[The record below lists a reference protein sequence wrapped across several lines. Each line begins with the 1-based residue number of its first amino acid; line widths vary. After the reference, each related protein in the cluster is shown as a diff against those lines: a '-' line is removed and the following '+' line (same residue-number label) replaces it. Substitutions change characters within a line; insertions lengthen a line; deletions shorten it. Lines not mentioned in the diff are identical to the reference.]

1 MGIETTDHEPGMRTL
16 LNPAFFTSVKV
27 EATTGGLFQ
36 EPSLG
41 VASRVFPR
49 FHPGCSAATKSDAE
63 MALNVPV
70 QVAAAEE
77 VVVCVAVEVV
87 VVVVV
92 VLNVVEVAEL
102 VVVVVVV
109 TELLD
114 VVIALVVAV
123 PGTHW

>member
-1 MGIETTDHEPGMRTL
+1 MGIETTDHVPGMRTL
-16 LNPAFFTSVKV
+16 LKPAFFTSVKV

-49 FHPGCSAATKSDAE
+49 FQPGWSAATKSEAE
-63 MALNVPV
+63 MALNAPV
-70 QVAAAEE
+70 QVAAPAE
-77 VVVCVAVEVV
+77 VVVCVAVELVV
-87 VVVVV
+87 AFSVVD
-92 VLNVVEVAEL
+92 VAEL
-102 VVVVVVV
+102 VVVVVV

-114 VVIALVVAV
+114 VVDVLVVAV

>member
-1 MGIETTDHEPGMRTL
+1 MRTL
-16 LNPAFFTSVKV
+16 LKPAFFTSLKV

-36 EPSLG
+36 EPSFG

-49 FHPGCSAATKSDAE
+49 FQPGWSAATKSDAE

-70 QVAAAEE
+70 QVAAPEE
-77 VVVCVAVEVV
+77 VVVFVADELVV
-87 VVVVV
+87 VVVVDFSV
-92 VLNVVEVAEL
+92 VDVAEL
-102 VVVVVVV
+102 VVVVVMVVV

-114 VVIALVVAV
+114 VVVALVVAV

>member
-1 MGIETTDHEPGMRTL
+1 MRTL
-16 LNPAFFTSVKV
+16 LKPAFFTSVKV

-49 FHPGCSAATKSDAE
+49 FQPGWRAATKSDAE

-70 QVAAAEE
+70 QVAAPEE
-77 VVVCVAVEVV
+77 VVVCVAVELVV

-92 VLNVVEVAEL
+92 FSVVDVAEL
-102 VVVVVVV
+102 VVVVVV

-114 VVIALVVAV
+114 VVVALVVAV